1 VLHFGAFYT
10 PQTPEKSISIPKNPP
25 SPASKTVQKSEMLCR
40 FDRIPRPRR
49 ALVFAARVGLNTVG
63 AESAATTL
71 YELLIG

>member
-1 VLHFGAFYT
+1 MLHFSAFYT
-10 PQTPEKSISIPKNPP
+10 PRTPLKPIKIPRNPAP
-25 SPASKTVQKSEMLCR
+25 TASKLVQKREMLCR